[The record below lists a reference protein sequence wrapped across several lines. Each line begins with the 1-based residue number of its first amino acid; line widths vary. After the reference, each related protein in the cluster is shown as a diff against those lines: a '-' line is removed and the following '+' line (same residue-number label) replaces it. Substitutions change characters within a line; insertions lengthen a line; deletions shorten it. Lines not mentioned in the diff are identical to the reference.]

1 MDDSESLTASDFEI
15 LTKENFFESI
25 TDAMLLTQRS

>member
-25 TDAMLLTQRS
+25 TEALNPI